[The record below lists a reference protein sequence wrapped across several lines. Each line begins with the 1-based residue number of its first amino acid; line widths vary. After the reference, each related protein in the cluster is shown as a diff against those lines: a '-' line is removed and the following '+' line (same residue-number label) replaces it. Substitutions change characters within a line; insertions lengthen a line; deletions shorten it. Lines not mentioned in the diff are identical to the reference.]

1 MNLTKKLK
9 SNSTA
14 GDRTVNRERLFVCL
28 FFSQCTSLYAEEN
41 NYMESV
47 SLVMQVGQNVIG
59 SGGDGSKCLEGGI
72 THIFGFLIPSIIS
85 GSEEKWIKW
94 FLN

>member
-1 MNLTKKLK
+1 
-9 SNSTA
+9 
-14 GDRTVNRERLFVCL
+14 
-28 FFSQCTSLYAEEN
+28 
-41 NYMESV
+41 MESV

-59 SGGDGSKCLEGGI
+59 SGGDSTKFLEGDI

-85 GSEEKWIKW
+85 GSEEKWIIW